1 MATEQA
7 STGTEKAGL
16 RVLVVD
22 DSATVRANAE
32 KILRRAGYDVHS
44 ASDGFE
50 ALALVA
56 EVRPDLIFLDVMM
69 PRLSGYEA
77 CQLIKRNG
85 VMRQTPV
92 VMFSSKDG
100 IFDIARGRICG
111 AEDYITKPFSEDDL
125 LGAVHKHFPG
135 EVEHPA
141 ERGERGR

>member
-1 MATEQA
+1 VATGQED
-7 STGTEKAGL
+7 TGGERMGL

-32 KILRRAGYDVHS
+32 KILKRAGCEVRS
-44 ASDGFE
+44 ANDGFE
-50 ALALVA
+50 ALASVA
-56 EVRPDLIFLDVMM
+56 EYRPDLIFLDVMM

-85 VMRQTPV
+85 AMRQTPV

-125 LGAVHKHFPG
+125 LGAVRKYFPDLAQG
-135 EVEHPA
+135 NL
-141 ERGERGR
+141 GRQEGAP